1 MTDRHPQRSEGHA
14 SRASAPAVE
23 LIDRARGRDLEAIDA
38 IVDLYAKRLFSFF
51 RRMCGDR
58 HQAEDL
64 VQEVFVRLVRN
75 IESYDHRGRFDAW
88 IFRIAGNLA
97 RDRARRLSRPHEV
110 SGMEQ
115 SAGDDRAFLKL
126 RAAPSDEGDP
136 LEMREDVDQLQR
148 ALEELPEHE
157 REVVLMRHYG
167 GLSFAEIADMMGTP
181 IGTALA
187 RAHRGLAR
195 LREIMERAA

>member
-1 MTDRHPQRSEGHA
+1 MTDRHAHRSGADA
-14 SRASAPAVE
+14 SRGCPPDAE
-23 LIDRARGRDLEAIDA
+23 LIDRACARDLGAIDA
-38 IVDLYAKRLFSFF
+38 IVELYAKRLFSFF

-75 IESYDHRGRFDAW
+75 IEGYDHRGRFDAW

-97 RDRARRLSRPHEV
+97 RDRARRMSRAHEV
-110 SGMEQ
+110 SGMEEGTGRDGARVQ
-115 SAGDDRAFLKL
+115 L
-126 RAAPSDEGDP
+126 RVATSNERDP
-136 LEMREDVDQLQR
+136 LELREDVDQLQR
-148 ALEELPEHE
+148 ALSELPEHE

-195 LREIMERAA
+195 LKEIMERAA